1 MAVWHDMLSIPVCQG
16 SEVSMPL
23 PFSSG
28 GAAQG
33 EEGARKPVVIAGG
46 VSVAPAEQ

>member
-1 MAVWHDMLSIPVCQG
+1 
-16 SEVSMPL
+16 MPL

-28 GAAQG
+28 GPAQR

-46 VSVAPAEQ
+46 VSAAPAEQ